1 MTHNAATE
9 IREDVGRRGGLG
21 EDVGGVALAVEL
33 GKHKMTSSASLLHKV
48 NIQVRML
55 GVAATLG
62 RADRLGSY
70 RTSNMHHVSLSAKTG
85 VVSV

>member
-1 MTHNAATE
+1 M
-9 IREDVGRRGGLG
+9 
-21 EDVGGVALAVEL
+21 
-33 GKHKMTSSASLLHKV
+33 HKMTSSASLLHKV

-62 RADRLGSY
+62 RADQLGSC